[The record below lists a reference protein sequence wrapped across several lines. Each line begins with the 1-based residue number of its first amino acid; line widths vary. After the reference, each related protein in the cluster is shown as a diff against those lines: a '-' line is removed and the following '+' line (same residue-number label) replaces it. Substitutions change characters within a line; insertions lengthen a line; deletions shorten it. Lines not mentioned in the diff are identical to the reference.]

1 MLAVRDAEAAIRFY
15 QEAFGAELLW
25 RLGDQSDIVAGLS
38 IDGADFYLASE
49 APEFGTRGPDVPRFT
64 TVRIELFVGNPEAV
78 YQRAISHGGKE
89 LNPVTE
95 ERFEM
100 SGPRPIRRMLQGALL
115 DPFGHIWL
123 VGKILE

>member
-15 QEAFGAELLW
+15 QVAFGAELLW
-25 RLGDQSDIVAGLS
+25 RLGDHSDIVAGLS
-38 IDGADFYLASE
+38 IDGAELYLASE
-49 APEFGTRGPDVPRFT
+49 SPEFGTRGPDGARFT
-64 TVRIELFVGNPEAV
+64 TVRIELFVENPVAV

-95 ERFEM
+95 DRFEM
-100 SGPRPIRRMLQGALL
+100 SGPRPIRRILQGALL